1 MSTSIRAGRRWSA
14 WWKARGEG
22 IEQNQRINPMQSGLP
37 MHLSR
42 RCGARTRSGSPCRS
56 PALRNG
62 RCRMHGGLSPGPPKG
77 NANARKHGFYTAKAI
92 AERRELAVL
101 LRAMRGLVEE
111 VDGRD

>member
-1 MSTSIRAGRRWSA
+1 
-14 WWKARGEG
+14 
-22 IEQNQRINPMQSGLP
+22 
-37 MHLSR
+37 
-42 RCGARTRSGSPCRS
+42 
-56 PALRNG
+56 
-62 RCRMHGGLSPGPPKG
+62 MHGGLSPGAPKG